1 MRPISAGPCRSLLFV
16 PGHKVRWLPSALG
29 CGADGVILDLED
41 AVAVAGKE
49 GARHEVAAAL
59 SGWGRVGGERPVL
72 RLVRVNG
79 WGTGHLLADLD
90 AVVGPGLDG
99 ICLPK
104 VDGAADVGA
113 LARVLDELEAAR
125 GLPPGRLEIFPV
137 AETARGMLDVTA
149 ICSASPRVRRISGV
163 SHSVPGGDF
172 YRALGARWDPSGVEA
187 LHTGAMTVLAG
198 RAAGLGNILCGPSS
212 AVDDVAHLRAVLERG
227 RTLGADGALCIHP
240 SHVAVAHEVFTPGK
254 EEVAEALA
262 LLAAVA
268 EADHRGD
275 GAVVVDGRMVDR
287 AHQRSSE
294 ELVRRA
300 RQFGLLTSEITS
312 DAPSDT

>member
-1 MRPISAGPCRSLLFV
+1 MNGGPCRSLLFV
-16 PGHKVRWLPSALG
+16 PGHKVRWLPSAVG

-41 AVAVAGKE
+41 AVTADGKE
-49 GARHEVAAAL
+49 AARREVATAL
-59 SGWGRVGGERPVL
+59 AGWGRDGGARSVL

-79 WGTGHLLADLD
+79 WGTGHLLPDLD

-104 VDGAADVGA
+104 VDGAADVEA
-113 LARVLDELEAAR
+113 LDRVLGEVEAAR
-125 GLPPGRLEIFPV
+125 GLAPGRLEIFPV
-137 AETARGMLDVTA
+137 AETAAGMRDVAA
-149 ICSASPRVRRISGV
+149 ICAASPRVRRISGV

-187 LHTGAMTVLAG
+187 LHTGALTVLAG

-212 AVDDVAHLRAVLERG
+212 SVDDLAHLRAVLERG

-254 EEVAEALA
+254 EEVAEALDV
-262 LLAAVA
+262 LAAVA
-268 EADHRGD
+268 EAAGRGD
-275 GAVVVDGRMVDR
+275 AAVVVDGRMVDL

-294 ELVRRA
+294 DVVRRA
-300 RQFGLLTSEITS
+300 RQAGLLTREIPLDGS
-312 DAPSDT
+312 FHAQ